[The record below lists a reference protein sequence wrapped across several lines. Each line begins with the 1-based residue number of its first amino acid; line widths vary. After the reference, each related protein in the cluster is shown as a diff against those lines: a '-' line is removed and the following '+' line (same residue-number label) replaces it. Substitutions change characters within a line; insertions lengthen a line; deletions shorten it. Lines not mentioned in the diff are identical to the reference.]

1 MGITTWGS
9 LLSVAFLSHISAG
22 SVPQRNCS
30 DTNVSIKNGS
40 YILSNG
46 LEPGSMLVYNCDEG
60 FYPSPTLSRRCHW
73 SGRWNPPPDKRHPT
87 ECKPVTCPDPNV
99 FENGMVHPNAL
110 KYYVGN
116 ETTYECSDGYK
127 LWGSKTRVCQLNGK
141 WSGSTPICDSGSG
154 HCPDPGIPPGGRRTG
169 HYFGI
174 DDKVTYRCD
183 QGLTLTGSKE
193 RVCQESGEWT
203 GAQPACYHTFT
214 YDTPEEV
221 TASFAASLRDS
232 LTGDQNGTQ
241 HEKRLRLDQ
250 GDNLHIYIALDYSDS
265 VLKNNFDLAK
275 ECVQKLIEKISYF
288 EITPKYELLA
298 FATDV
303 KEIVS
308 ISNPNYADLDILTE
322 LGQFQYDEKGD
333 KSGTNIAGA
342 FKHIL
347 ERMAFFAANNKN
359 FKDIQHVIIMFTDG
373 NANMGGNA
381 DPIIGEIRSLLDIKD
396 TREKFLDI
404 YVFGIGPE
412 VNKEKIDGLVS
423 KKSDENHFF
432 VLKNLEALEETF
444 DKMIEEGDSVGLCG
458 LYRSYSKGTAKDNRQ
473 KYPWLAKVQITRPQE
488 EGSNCLGALVSARF
502 VLTAAHCFRFGD
514 KEDLIK
520 VYLDDDSRSV
530 KIKRYRPHPKFN
542 PSAKKDKGINEFY
555 DYDVA
560 LVELQED
567 VTFSIKARPMCIPC
581 TEQANRALHLSDKAK
596 CKDHEDMLL
605 KKEFEP
611 AQFMGTHDL
620 RLKNISLKLGDRR
633 PHCIEDVKKAKDMD
647 KVKDANDVVTINFL
661 CSGGIEGD
669 STDNVACKGK
679 AASGDSGGAVFIE
692 RKRRLF
698 QVGVVSFGVK
708 NLCLGGNHTP
718 DSDRHS
724 RDFHINLFKVLA
736 FLKEYLGDGTQSYT
750 PLRFID

>member
-1 MGITTWGS
+1 MGITTWGI
-9 LLSVAFLSHISAG
+9 LISVAFISHICAGNPTVPLEWKVEPSARQKTPRRVQTG
-22 SVPQRNCS
+22 HMSRPQCIRKR
-30 DTNVSIKNGS
+30 DG
-40 YILSNG
+40 
-46 LEPGSMLVYNCDEG
+46 
-60 FYPSPTLSRRCHW
+60 PS
-73 SGRWNPPPDKRHPT
+73 
-87 ECKPVTCPDPNV
+87 
-99 FENGMVHPNAL
+99 NAL

-127 LWGSKTRVCQLNGK
+127 LWGSKTRVCQPNGK

-183 QGLTLTGSKE
+183 QGLTLTGSKV

-232 LTGDQNGTQ
+232 LTDNQNGTQ
-241 HEKRLRLDQ
+241 HEKR
-250 GDNLHIYIALDYSDS
+250 
-265 VLKNNFDLAK
+265 VLKHNFDLAK

-423 KKSDENHFF
+423 KKSDEHHFF

-458 LYRSYSKGTAKDNRQ
+458 LYRSYSKGTVKDNRQ

-502 VLTAAHCFRFGD
+502 VVTAAHCFRFGD

-530 KIKRYRPHPKFN
+530 KIKKYRPHPKFN
-542 PSAKKDKGINEFY
+542 PSAKKDDGINEFY

-567 VTFSIKARPMCIPC
+567 VSFSIKARPMCIPC

-647 KVKDANDVVTINFL
+647 KVKDANDVVTGNFL

-669 STDNVACKGK
+669 STDNVACK
-679 AASGDSGGAVFIE
+679 GDSGGAVFIE

-708 NLCLGGNHTP
+708 NLCLGGNHSP